1 MRKLSLSLAMLAT
14 TAITAPAFAE
24 GTLPIVEEPMEL
36 TIHMHWPRA
45 QGYGVGGDTSK
56 IYPVEEAARAATNI
70 HLIDQTFGK
79 NSKESHEAMN
89 LLIAS
94 GDMPDIVGGHL
105 IQQPV
110 NEFGPQGAFMPLNEL
125 VDEHAPNTPIGSHQG
140 ATPGHRNQNSPQSA
154 DSH

>member
-70 HLIDQTFGK
+70 HLIDQTCPT
-79 NSKESHEAMN
+79 SSA
-89 LLIAS
+89 
-94 GDMPDIVGGHL
+94 
-105 IQQPV
+105 
-110 NEFGPQGAFMPLNEL
+110 
-125 VDEHAPNTPIGSHQG
+125 
-140 ATPGHRNQNSPQSA
+140 AT
-154 DSH
+154 